1 MAKAVMTITI
11 EDNGAISVNG
21 PIHDKI
27 LAYGMLE
34 SAKDAVREFLAQQ
47 AAGGGPR
54 IAIPS
59 VRIPNPNGG
68 LKG

>member
-11 EDNGAISVNG
+11 EDNGTINVTG
-21 PIHDKI
+21 PIQDKI

-34 SAKDAVREFLAQQ
+34 SAKDAVREFLARQ
-47 AAGGGPR
+47 AAGDGPR

-59 VRIPNPNGG
+59 VRMPNPNGG